1 MTRSFGEW
9 KEKKKNNV
17 CHHFS
22 LISHGDARQNKQI
35 LTRGGKSQ
43 EKLAAT
49 TSASARPC
57 LVNQDQ
63 FGTCLTRSVSR
74 AGVLRMRISRI
85 SFLWA
90 SMHVFASVCVP
101 PVSEVAGSVPR
112 GWLGGGKVGA
122 GGRSLHCKPLIRA
135 IRLFPACC
143 TQRRELGDVSQ
154 LLQVTEMVCKL
165 LLIRHLIVR

>member
-1 MTRSFGEW
+1 MEG
-9 KEKKKNNV
+9 KGKKNNV

-74 AGVLRMRISRI
+74 AGVPQTRVSRFG
-85 SFLWA
+85 FLWA
-90 SMHVFASVCVP
+90 STRILASVC
-101 PVSEVAGSVPR
+101 ATCLR
-112 GWLGGGKVGA
+112 GGWERAQETAGGGGVG
-122 GGRSLHCKPLIRA
+122 GGTGPFTPTLSSGQLGCSR
-135 IRLFPACC
+135 PAAHKEACWGVLASSSKL
-143 TQRRELGDVSQ
+143 QRWFAN
-154 LLQVTEMVCKL
+154 CF
-165 LLIRHLIVR
+165 